1 METLMMCLS
10 EMYTT
15 EMIIYTYQCSQNNT
29 QAVEH
34 PLLLPV
40 QEKAT
45 EGFYEALPVQA
56 ENTP

>member
-1 METLMMCLS
+1 MMCLS

-15 EMIIYTYQCSQNNT
+15 EMFIYIYQCSQNNT

-40 QEKAT
+40 QEKAA
-45 EGFYEALPVQA
+45 EVFYEALPVQA
-56 ENTP
+56 